1 MILKNLPLDAKTNSE
16 QMLFEDAQAFE
27 NLLNYFLEANVFDFT
42 GYKRS
47 SLMRRVRRQMSVVA
61 IASYSD
67 YIDYLK
73 QHPEETK
80 NLLKSI
86 PVNYTAFFRDP
97 YVWNYIASQIIP
109 RIISHKSPNQGIK
122 VWSAGCASGEEVYTL
137 AMLFLEALGVE
148 QFSQR
153 VRIYGTDIHQKSID
167 HARQGIYSVNHIKGV
182 PTVLLARY
190 FEQFNQNYI
199 FNKYLRTPIIFTR
212 HNVLQDPPFSK
223 VDLLV
228 CRNTFIYFNAE
239 GQNRA
244 LANFHFGLK
253 DSGFLVLGNVERII
267 PSIKS
272 NLFTLVDPKCSIYNP
287 RSRNNKNAVHPCL
300 FRDRDERQ
308 LTSLTNQLSFLN
320 TYSRLEL

>member
-1 MILKNLPLDAKTNSE
+1 MILK
-16 QMLFEDAQAFE
+16 DAQAFE
-27 NLLNYFLEANVFDFT
+27 NLLNYLLETNNFDFT
-42 GYKRS
+42 GYKYS
-47 SLMRRVRRQMSVVA
+47 SLMRRIRQRMEVVA
-61 IASYSD
+61 IANYSD
-67 YIDYLK
+67 YIHYLK
-73 QHPEETK
+73 QHPQETE

-109 RIISHKSPNQGIK
+109 RLISHKSPNQGIK

-153 VRIYGTDIHQKSID
+153 VRIYGTDIHQKSIG
-167 HARQGIYSVNHIKGV
+167 HARQGIYSVNRIKGV

-199 FNKYLRTPIIFTR
+199 FDKYLRTPIIFTR

-228 CRNTFIYFNAE
+228 CRNTFIYFNPN

-244 LANFHFGLK
+244 LANFHFALK
-253 DSGFLVLGNVERII
+253 YGGFLVLGNTEMII

-272 NLFTLVDPKCSIYNP
+272 NLFTLVDQKCSIYKP
-287 RSRNNKNAVHPCL
+287 RLLNNKNAVHPCL

-308 LTSLTNQLSFLN
+308 LSSLTNQLSFFKYLLA
-320 TYSRLEL
+320 S